1 MINAK
6 QFLYVHKKY
15 VLRSVTM
22 RSKSM
27 NTRREKNWKMFYV
40 NAFSSLAFSSSRFS
54 LIEKRKCFIQEDSF
68 REWVRTTKSREEK
81 KEVLWISSNSNRWK
95 WFSKRGEIRFPLVLS
110 VCLELKAKCRFG
122 INENCIVSSSLIVL
136 RSALFSIRI
145 VKQLK
150 ANSFCK

>member
-1 MINAK
+1 MDAIKRRSEEKKSIDYFEQCEKKHSIWMINAK

-68 REWVRTTKSREEK
+68 REWVRTTKSRKEK
-81 KEVLWISSNSNRWK
+81 KRSLVNKCQQQPMKMIFE
-95 WFSKRGEIRFPLVLS
+95 KRGNSLS
-110 VCLELKAKCRFG
+110 SRALG
-122 INENCIVSSSLIVL
+122 VL
-136 RSALFSIRI
+136 RAEGKMPFRNKWKLH
-145 VKQLK
+145 
-150 ANSFCK
+150 C